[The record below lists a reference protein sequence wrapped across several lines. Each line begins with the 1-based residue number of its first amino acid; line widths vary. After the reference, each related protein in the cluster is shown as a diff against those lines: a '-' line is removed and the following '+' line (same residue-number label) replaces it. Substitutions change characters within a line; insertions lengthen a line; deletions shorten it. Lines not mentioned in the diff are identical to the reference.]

1 MFLLAFS
8 AYCQDSETRAPRRS
22 EVTLRLY
29 CGFPY
34 GPAVTAGARVNDNLT
49 IGIMAGYGSTY
60 VDAAPGTIYSATI
73 GMYMRYYIHL
83 DKKDVTALYSD
94 VIAGARRIY
103 RVAGEGPSIL
113 VSPGDVYFNLDWQP
127 GLRIRFY
134 KNIHVF
140 LGPTIGRAS
149 VGFHI
154 GLGF

>member
-1 MFLLAFS
+1 
-8 AYCQDSETRAPRRS
+8 
-22 EVTLRLY
+22 
-29 CGFPY
+29 
-34 GPAVTAGARVNDNLT
+34 
-49 IGIMAGYGSTY
+49 MAGYGSTY
-60 VDAAPGTIYSATI
+60 VDAAGGSIYSATI

-103 RVAGEGPSIL
+103 SAAEDPSIF
-113 VSPGDVYFNLDWQP
+113 VSPGDVFFNLDWQP

-140 LGPTIGRAS
+140 LGPTIGRDS